1 MNEKN
6 PLADIYQKAYTD
18 GGGYLQLSAPFLAMQ
33 SELSSPVQRL
43 KEGDTIQQSY
53 AERHID
59 GRGRVRTHYYILK
72 AGSYPVQRV
81 VKQFL
86 DEGVRRMD
94 YKQNDVSGSSVMQS
108 ERYKPMDAQAG
119 WARKKK
125 VTDDEKRG

>member
-1 MNEKN
+1 MTEEN

-33 SELSSPVQRL
+33 NELSSPVQRL

-59 GRGRVRTHYYILK
+59 IRGRVRTNYYILK

-81 VKQFL
+81 VKRFL
-86 DEGVRRMD
+86 DEGERRMD

-108 ERYKPMDAQAG
+108 ERYKPMDAQVG
-119 WARKKK
+119 WARMKK